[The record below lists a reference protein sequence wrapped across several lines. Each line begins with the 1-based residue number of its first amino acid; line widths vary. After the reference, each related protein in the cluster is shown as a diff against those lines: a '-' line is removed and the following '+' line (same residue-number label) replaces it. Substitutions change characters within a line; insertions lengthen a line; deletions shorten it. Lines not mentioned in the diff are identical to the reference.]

1 MVIKQE
7 VFVLL
12 STTSKRVCSTVVL
25 CLGTGPRPNPSDSYW
40 SFPTSVLWFYE
51 LCVLIQIPVHASLL
65 SNGTAGHG
73 WLWVNSRTC
82 CAAGCCKLPAGH
94 PSPTPHFQSVS
105 NFSLASPIV
114 SLLNHFNSTKWSLC
128 YCPYLLPMSS
138 GSYMLSLLSET
149 SFYCCQHCGAAV
161 PAEQQAVCSPLPC
174 SLSRKLPPAIWFL
187 NICLAVA

>member
-1 MVIKQE
+1 MMLELPLASVSCSQKHS
-7 VFVLL
+7 FA
-12 STTSKRVCSTVVL
+12 TTPCFSACDILPRSQNSWA
-25 CLGTGPRPNPSDSYW
+25 GPAEQSMLQNP
-40 SFPTSVLWFYE
+40 
-51 LCVLIQIPVHASLL
+51 
-65 SNGTAGHG
+65 
-73 WLWVNSRTC
+73 
-82 CAAGCCKLPAGH
+82 CCKLPVDH

-128 YCPYLLPMSS
+128 YCPYLLSMSS

-174 SLSRKLPPAIWFL
+174 SLSRKLPPAI
-187 NICLAVA
+187 